1 MSSTRP
7 LTCKGGKRP
16 RDRQRRSRIAAG
28 GVEWRRLTRCGS
40 LSPLRRRPLNEKHLE
55 GPPPS
60 FDTPETSTPEVTAL
74 LQAWTAGD
82 EGARDRLIP
91 LVYRELHALAHHY
104 MAGEQPDA
112 TLQTT
117 GLVNELYVRLVDVRR
132 IGWTGR
138 THFFAV
144 CAQLMRRVLVD
155 LARSRKAAK
164 RGGHA
169 VHVPMDEHLIPS
181 PEPPVD
187 ILALDEALD
196 RLAAFDARKS
206 RVVELRFFG
215 GLDVEETAAALNVS
229 PQTVL
234 RDWRLAKVWL
244 FRELSGGDP
253 RGA

>member
-1 MSSTRP
+1 LKMKDLAVGASGS
-7 LTCKGGKRP
+7 
-16 RDRQRRSRIAAG
+16 DD
-28 GVEWRRLTRCGS
+28 VER
-40 LSPLRRRPLNEKHLE
+40 
-55 GPPPS
+55 PPS
-60 FDTPETSTPEVTAL
+60 DVTAL
-74 LQAWTAGD
+74 LHAWTAGD
-82 EGARDRLIP
+82 GAARDRLIA
-91 LVYRELHALAHHY
+91 LVYKELHALAHRY

-117 GLVNELYVRLVDVRR
+117 ALVNELYVRLVDVRR

-144 CAQLMRRVLVD
+144 CAQLLRRVLVD
-155 LARSRKAAK
+155 EARSRKAAK
-164 RGGHA
+164 RGAQA
-169 VHVPMDEHLIPS
+169 VHVPVDENLIPS

-187 ILALDEALD
+187 VLALDDALD

-215 GLDVEETAAALNVS
+215 GLDVEETAAALDVS

-253 RGA
+253 RGS

>member
-1 MSSTRP
+1 MKTKDLAVGPS
-7 LTCKGGKRP
+7 
-16 RDRQRRSRIAAG
+16 
-28 GVEWRRLTRCGS
+28 GS
-40 LSPLRRRPLNEKHLE
+40 DER
-55 GPPPS
+55 
-60 FDTPETSTPEVTAL
+60 ETSAPDLTAL

-91 LVYRELHALAHHY
+91 LVYKELHALAHHY
-104 MAGEQPDA
+104 MGGEQPDA
-112 TLQTT
+112 TLQTS

-138 THFFAV
+138 AHFFAV

-155 LARSRKAAK
+155 EARSRKAAK

-181 PEPPVD
+181 PESPVD
-187 ILALDEALD
+187 LLALDEALD
-196 RLAAFDARKS
+196 RLAVFDARKC

-215 GLDVEETAAALNVS
+215 GLDVEETAAALDVS

-253 RGA
+253 PGA

>member
-1 MSSTRP
+1 M
-7 LTCKGGKRP
+7 
-16 RDRQRRSRIAAG
+16 
-28 GVEWRRLTRCGS
+28 
-40 LSPLRRRPLNEKHLE
+40 PLNENDLE
-55 GPPPS
+55 AGAS
-60 FDTPETSTPEVTAL
+60 RSDAPETSAPPEVTAL

-82 EGARDRLIP
+82 EAARDRLIP

-117 GLVNELYVRLVDVRR
+117 ALVNELYVRLVDVRR

-155 LARSRKAAK
+155 MARSRKAAK

-169 VHVPMDEHLIPS
+169 VHVPVDEHLIPS
-181 PEPPVD
+181 AEPPVD
-187 ILALDEALD
+187 ILELDDALD

-215 GLDVEETAAALNVS
+215 GLGIEETAAALDVS
-229 PQTVL
+229 PQTVQ

-253 RGA
+253 GGT

>member
-1 MSSTRP
+1 VVALGALRKALKMKDLAVGPSGS
-7 LTCKGGKRP
+7 
-16 RDRQRRSRIAAG
+16 DD
-28 GVEWRRLTRCGS
+28 VET
-40 LSPLRRRPLNEKHLE
+40 
-55 GPPPS
+55 PPP
-60 FDTPETSTPEVTAL
+60 DVTAL
-74 LQAWTAGD
+74 LHAWTAGD
-82 EGARDRLIP
+82 EAARDRLVA
-91 LVYRELHALAHHY
+91 LVYKELHTLAHRY

-117 GLVNELYVRLVDVRR
+117 ALVNELYVRLVDVRR

-144 CAQLMRRVLVD
+144 CAQLLRRVLVD
-155 LARSRKAAK
+155 EARSRKAAK
-164 RGGHA
+164 RGAQA
-169 VHVPMDEHLIPS
+169 VHVPADENLIPS

-187 ILALDEALD
+187 VLALDDALD

-215 GLDVEETAAALNVS
+215 GLDVEETAAALDVS

-253 RGA
+253 RGS

>member
-1 MSSTRP
+1 MSGREDSQTSTR
-7 LTCKGGKRP
+7 G
-16 RDRQRRSRIAAG
+16 
-28 GVEWRRLTRCGS
+28 
-40 LSPLRRRPLNEKHLE
+40 
-55 GPPPS
+55 
-60 FDTPETSTPEVTAL
+60 VTAL
-74 LQAWTAGD
+74 LQAWAAGD
-82 EGARDRLIP
+82 GGARDKLIP
-91 LVYRELHALAHHY
+91 IVYRELHGLAHHY
-104 MAGEQPDA
+104 MAGEQADR

-117 GLVNELYVRLVDVRR
+117 ALVNELYVRLVDVRR
-132 IGWTGR
+132 MGWTGR

-155 LARSRKAAK
+155 MARARRAAK

-169 VHVPMDEHLIPS
+169 VHVPMDEQMVPG

-187 ILALDEALD
+187 ILALDDALD

-215 GLDVEETAAALNVS
+215 GLDVEETAAALDVS

-244 FRELSGGDP
+244 FRELSGQGDSHGP
-253 RGA
+253 

>member
-1 MSSTRP
+1 MAAKPPGSDDRDSSTP
-7 LTCKGGKRP
+7 
-16 RDRQRRSRIAAG
+16 D
-28 GVEWRRLTRCGS
+28 
-40 LSPLRRRPLNEKHLE
+40 
-55 GPPPS
+55 
-60 FDTPETSTPEVTAL
+60 VTEL
-74 LQAWTAGD
+74 LQAWTGGD
-82 EGARDRLIP
+82 EAARDRLIA

-117 GLVNELYVRLVDVRR
+117 ALVNELYVRLVDIRR
-132 IGWTGR
+132 IDWSGR

-144 CAQLMRRVLVD
+144 CAQLMRRILVD
-155 LARSRKAAK
+155 VARSRKAAK

-169 VHVPMDEHLIPS
+169 GHVPVDEQLLPGR
-181 PEPPVD
+181 ERPVD
-187 ILALDEALD
+187 ILALDDALD

-215 GLDVEETAAALNVS
+215 GLDVEQTAAVLDVS
-229 PQTVL
+229 PQTVQ

-253 RGA
+253 DAA